1 MLHSHSGS
9 PYDVTRKY
17 KKQSQF
23 KEIMRRLFR
32 NKTAILGLIIVIM
45 LIGMALLSGVIY
57 DYDKDVISQNIKERL
72 QAPSS
77 EHPFGT
83 DSMGRDVLARVV
95 YGSRISL
102 SVGVSAVAIALLVG
116 GILGAIAGYYG
127 AVVDNIIM
135 RLMDVFLAIPGTLFA
150 ITIMAA
156 LGPSMQNLVV
166 ALSIATVP
174 RFARIVRSSVM
185 TVRDNEYIEAARAIG
200 ANDFRIILEH
210 VIPNSLAPVIVQTTL
225 SVATIILTI
234 AGLSFL
240 GLGVQAPAPEWGA
253 MLAENRPYL
262 RDYSFLTFFPGL
274 AIIITILALNLLGD
288 GLRDALDPRLK

>member
-1 MLHSHSGS
+1 MVQTKTGS
-9 PYDVTRKY
+9 AYEVTRKY
-17 KKQSQF
+17 KKQSQL
-23 KEIMRRLFR
+23 KEITRRLFK
-32 NKTAILGLIIVIM
+32 NKAAILGLIIVI
-45 LIGMALLSGVIY
+45 LFVSMALLSGFIY
-57 DYDKDVISQNIKERL
+57 DYDEDVISQNIKERL
-72 QAPSS
+72 QFPSKA
-77 EHPFGT
+77 HPFGT

-102 SVGVSAVAIALLVG
+102 SVGIAAVAIALLLG

-127 AVVDNIIM
+127 NVIDNIIM
-135 RLMDVFLAIPGTLFA
+135 RIMDVFLAIPGTLFA

-156 LGPSMQNLVV
+156 LGPDMKNLVV

-174 RFARIVRSSVM
+174 RFARIVRGSVM
-185 TVRDNEYIEAARAIG
+185 TVRDNEYIEAAKAIG
-200 ANDFRIILEH
+200 ANDFRIIMEH

-262 RDYSFLTFFPGL
+262 RDYSYLTFFPGV
-274 AIIITILALNLLGD
+274 AIMLTILALNLLGD

>member
-1 MLHSHSGS
+1 MTNNKVGS
-9 PYDVTRKY
+9 ALEVTKKY

-23 KEIMRRLFR
+23 KEIMRRLFK
-32 NKTAILGLIIVIM
+32 NKTAILGLIIVI
-45 LIGMALLSGVIY
+45 LLTSTALLSGVIY
-57 DYDKDVISQNIKERL
+57 DYDEDVINQNIKNRL
-72 QAPSS
+72 QWPSP

-102 SVGVSAVAIALLVG
+102 TVGVAAVAIALTLG

-127 AVVDNIIM
+127 NLTDNIIM

-185 TVRDNEYIEAARAIG
+185 TVRDNEYIEAAKAIG
-200 ANDFRIILEH
+200 ATDFRIIVEH

-240 GLGVQAPAPEWGA
+240 GLGVQAPTPEWGA

-262 RDYSFLTFFPGL
+262 VNYGYLTMFPGL
-274 AIIITILALNLLGD
+274 AIIVTILALNLLGD